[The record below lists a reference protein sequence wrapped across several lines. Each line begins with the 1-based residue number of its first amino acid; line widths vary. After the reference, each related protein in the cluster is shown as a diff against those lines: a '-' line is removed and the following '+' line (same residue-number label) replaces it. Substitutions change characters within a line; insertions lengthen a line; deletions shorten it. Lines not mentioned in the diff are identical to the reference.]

1 MTQSSRRRLRWLGLI
16 AVTTLLATGCEST
29 DDAPAE
35 EVEAGLERFY
45 EQTPSWNTCTEDED
59 SECVRLEVPLDYDD
73 PEGDTV
79 EITAARPVDADPDQP
94 VLLVNPGGP
103 GSSGVD
109 LVTDYLS
116 TVTTDTLRQSYTV
129 VGFDPRG
136 VSRSEPVRCLSDEE
150 LDEQRQISY
159 DPATEEGLSTA
170 TELAADFAAACEE
183 NSSEILGH
191 VDTESTAR
199 DLDVLRSVLGHRD
212 PLNYLGFS
220 YGTKLGAIYAELFP
234 EQVGT
239 MVLDGA
245 LDPSLTEEEV
255 TTGQAAGFEQALGSW
270 AAWCAEEDTCQ
281 AGSTTDDVVDAVQA
295 AFAEAQED
303 PQTAQDGRV
312 VPAATLVSGF
322 ITPLYSQQSWP
333 ALSEGFNLALTG
345 DPSMMLYFA
354 DLNAGREADG
364 TYSSNI
370 QSAFTAINCLDYPR
384 IDDPA
389 QMREHADQLAE
400 ASPTFGPFLAYGG
413 VNCASWPHDGAES
426 VDTVSAEGA
435 APILVIGTT
444 GDPATPYEWAPALA
458 EQLES
463 GVLITNEGEGH
474 GSYGPQNECIAGL
487 VDDYFVDGTVPED
500 GTTC

>member
-1 MTQSSRRRLRWLGLI
+1 MSPSPRRRLRWLGLLALT
-16 AVTTLLATGCEST
+16 AVVATGCEST
-29 DDAPAE
+29 EEAPPE
-35 EVEAGLERFY
+35 QVEASLERFY
-45 EQTPSWNTCTEDED
+45 TQDAVWDTCEDDEN
-59 SECVRLEVPLDYDD
+59 SECTRVEVPLDYAD
-73 PEGDTV
+73 PEGDTI
-79 EITAARPVDADPDQP
+79 EIVAARSGEADPDQP

-109 LVTDYLS
+109 VVLDYLD
-116 TVTTDTLRQSYTV
+116 TVTTETLREAYTV

-150 LDEQRQISY
+150 TDEQRQVSY
-159 DPATEEGLSTA
+159 DPATEEGLATA
-170 TELAADFAAACEE
+170 AEMAAEFARACEE
-183 NSSEILGH
+183 NTSEVLRF
-191 VDTESTAR
+191 VDTESAAR
-199 DLDVLRSVLGHRD
+199 DMDVLRSVLGSSEQ
-212 PLNYLGFS
+212 LNYLGFS
-220 YGTKLGAIYAELFP
+220 YGTKLGATYAELFP
-234 EQVGT
+234 ENVGT

-255 TTGQAAGFEQALGSW
+255 ATGQAAGFEQALASW
-270 AAWCAEEDTCQ
+270 AAWCAEESTCQ
-281 AGSTTDDVVDAVQA
+281 AGTTEDDVVAAVQA
-295 AFAEAQED
+295 AFEEAKEN
-303 PQTAQDGRV
+303 PQTAQDGRT
-312 VPAATLVSGF
+312 VPASTLVSGF

-333 ALSEGFNLALTG
+333 ILSEGFNMALDG

-354 DLNAGREADG
+354 DLNAGREQDG

-384 IDDPA
+384 ADDPE
-389 QMREHADQLAE
+389 QMRAHADQLAE
-400 ASPTFGPFLAYGG
+400 ASPTFGAYLAYGG
-413 VNCASWPHDGAES
+413 INCAEWPHDGADS

-444 GDPATPYEWAPALA
+444 GDPATPYEWSPALA
-458 EQLES
+458 EQLDS

-474 GSYGPQNECIAGL
+474 GSYGPQNECIATL